1 MTPLYLCSPLECYIN
16 EGLLSSTTFKSQSML
31 CISDLGIQDVRSI
44 IVGSHIKDT
53 TKNVLY
59 KDAEFEYRSHNVQNS
74 ALKSKVVLAGK

>member
-1 MTPLYLCSPLECYIN
+1 
-16 EGLLSSTTFKSQSML
+16 ML
-31 CISDLGIQDVRSI
+31 CISDLGIQDVRSR

-74 ALKSKVVLAGK
+74 ALKSTVVLAGK